1 MNPYIV
7 PDKDK
12 TPKVGKL
19 INFTVVHFS
28 SNIGANE
35 YTFFRFLRP
44 YKKISKRKC
53 LSIADKFEILNEVV
67 KGVKKKI
74 LPQNIVFQQ
83 VLYQPF

>member
-1 MNPYIV
+1 MNNV

-28 SNIGANE
+28 SNIGVYE
-35 YTFFRFLRP
+35 YRLFRFIFIRT
-44 YKKISKRKC
+44 KKISKHKC
-53 LSIADKFEILNEVV
+53 LSIADKFEIFNKVD
-67 KGVKKKI
+67 KGVKKKDI
-74 LPQNIVFQQ
+74 AAKLVFQQ